1 GLADDFR
8 GGAGGGGGGEAAARR
23 FQSAG
28 VEVRIRHYLHG
39 AARP

>member
-1 GLADDFR
+1 
-8 GGAGGGGGGEAAARR
+8 RR

>member
-1 GLADDFR
+1 
-8 GGAGGGGGGEAAARR
+8 

>member
-1 GLADDFR
+1 
-8 GGAGGGGGGEAAARR
+8 EAAARR

-28 VEVRIRHYLHG
+28 VEVHIRHYLHG